1 MMPEIVTHA
10 DDLCAPPFPTP
21 APPFPTPVC
30 ECVNTKKRNATT
42 DKNNVCTG
50 RLTFPS
56 ATDCPEAVVEYRR
69 RYREHRE
76 THEIGASSGSI
87 EYNAPARNPHEHA
100 SRVKSRTSFVRYRLR
115 A

>member
-1 MMPEIVTHA
+1 MSGSGRTGGEGLCSTFKKTTCRRKWMMPEIVTHA
-10 DDLCAPPFPTP
+10 DDLCAPPC
-21 APPFPTPVC
+21 PTPVC

-69 RYREHRE
+69 RYSR
-76 THEIGASSGSI
+76 ASG
-87 EYNAPARNPHEHA
+87 NA
-100 SRVKSRTSFVRYRLR
+100 
-115 A
+115 